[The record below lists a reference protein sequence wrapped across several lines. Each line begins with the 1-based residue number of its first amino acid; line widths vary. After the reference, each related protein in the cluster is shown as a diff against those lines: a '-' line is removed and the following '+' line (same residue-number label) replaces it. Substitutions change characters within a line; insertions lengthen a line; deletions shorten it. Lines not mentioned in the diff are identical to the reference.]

1 MGRGMPASGAEITK
15 RVIPADLPIR
25 RGGIAQG
32 LVPAICD
39 VSVTNSCNATC
50 TFCSY
55 AHDKGIVTD
64 RKWIDADKFAEAMP
78 ILYERGVR
86 YVNFQGG
93 EPLLHPAI
101 ANLTAAVRE
110 ANMQPAMITNG
121 WLLPDKIQGIIDAG
135 LATLLVSLDADTVE
149 KHEKNRG
156 LKGLCERIRKGVA
169 IAKDNG
175 VTTITVVTVN
185 HLVNFENLPNLLK
198 DLGFDAVSFSY
209 PRKEPFGS
217 SSLVYSP
224 DSELVDFTPDQ
235 LIAAMDSI
243 KRLKKEFPVMNPTGA
258 LEDVQRYAR
267 NEPQLIGCVGGHKY
281 FYLDWNLQIW
291 RCEAWHEPMG
301 SVFDLNKIPDY
312 RDRCT
317 ACIQNCYRD
326 TSTLMHAGV
335 QVADAADDAAKGRLL
350 KAAGHIFQR
359 SVAKSLKSVVE
370 EAGVIRK
377 LARSGSKPRRAI
389 EVMPAA
395 PKKKPWANAAE

>member
-1 MGRGMPASGAEITK
+1 MSAGATEAAA
-15 RVIPADLPIR
+15 RRAEPIR
-25 RGGIAQG
+25 RGGIAKG

-64 RKWIDADKFAEAMP
+64 RRWIDRDRFAEAMP
-78 ILYERGVR
+78 ILYRRGVR

-101 ANLTAAVRE
+101 ANLIADVRE

-121 WLLPDKIQGIIDAG
+121 FLLPDKIQGLAEAG
-135 LATLLVSLDADTVE
+135 LSTLLVSLDADTVE

-169 IAKDNG
+169 IAKENG
-175 VTTITVVTVN
+175 LTAISVVTVN
-185 HLVNFENLPNLLK
+185 HLVNFENLPALLK

-224 DSELVDFTPDQ
+224 DSELVDYTPDQ
-235 LIAAMDSI
+235 LIEAMDAI
-243 KRLKKEFPVMNPTGA
+243 KRLKGHFPVMNPSAA
-258 LEDVQRYAR
+258 LEDIKRFAR
-267 NEPQLIGCVGGHKY
+267 KEPQLIGCVGGHKY

-301 SVFDLNKIPDY
+301 SIFDLDRIPDY

-317 ACIQNCYRD
+317 ACMQNCYRD

-335 QVADAADDAAKGRLL
+335 QVADAVAEAQ
-350 KAAGHIFQR
+350 AGHLGKAMGALFQR
-359 SVAKSLKSVVE
+359 SVAKSLLSVVE
-370 EAGVIRK
+370 EAGVIRR
-377 LARSGSKPRRAI
+377 LARKGSKPRREI
-389 EVMPAA
+389 EVMPPA
-395 PKKKPWANAAE
+395 PRKKPWQKAAE